1 MHITVMLVGC
11 CYFAI
16 CHIMATC
23 MLLISANNNSS
34 DSESESHTA
43 EVSLVL
49 ESATSA
55 ADGQLP
61 R

>member
-1 MHITVMLVGC
+1 MLVGC